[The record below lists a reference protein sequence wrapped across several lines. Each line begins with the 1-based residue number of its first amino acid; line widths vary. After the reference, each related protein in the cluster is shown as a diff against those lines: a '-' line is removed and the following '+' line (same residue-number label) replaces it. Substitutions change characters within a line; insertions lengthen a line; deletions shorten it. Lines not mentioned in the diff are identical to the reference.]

1 MSDKLTF
8 IVNGEQIDLM
18 DFSPTQTLLSF
29 LRNQRALTGSKEGCA
44 EGDCGA
50 CTVIVGELENSSIQY
65 RAINACIT
73 FLPMLHN
80 KLVITVEGIAG
91 PNGTLHPVQ
100 QAIIDHHGSQ
110 CGFCTPGFVTSLT
123 AAHLSKEQPGRAGI
137 NDILAGNLCRCT
149 GYGPL
154 ISAGE
159 QALAQASPDWQKVRQ
174 KKSEKLLR
182 DIASD
187 QAYVFQCEGQRWD
200 MPVSL
205 SELAQLYKQYPEAIL
220 VAGAS
225 DIGLWVTKQ
234 LRQLSHLID
243 VTRVAKLCE
252 IEEQDESLRIGAS
265 VRYQDV
271 MDIIVALYP
280 DFGELVR
287 RIGGR
292 QVRNTG
298 TIGANIANGSPIGDT
313 PPALIALGAQLILR
327 CGSKTRSMPLEDYY
341 ISYGR
346 QDRAKG
352 EFVQAIEIPKLDNP
366 DQLKCYKLS
375 KRFDQ
380 DISSLCGCFNIE
392 IAQDRVSAARIA
404 YGGMAGIPKRAQAV
418 EHALIGKPWTR
429 ATIKAAML
437 VYGDD
442 FSPLGDMRG
451 SSDYRLLAA
460 SNLLLKVFEES
471 HKPLVETRLV
481 GRGSAL
487 I

>member
-8 IVNGEQIDLM
+8 IVNGERIDLM

-50 CTVIVGELENSSIQY
+50 CTVIVGELENGSIRY

-91 PNGTLHPVQ
+91 PQAELHPVQ

-123 AAHLSKEQPGRAGI
+123 AAHLSGEQPDRAGI

-159 QALAQASPDWQKVRQ
+159 QALAQASPDWQKARQ
-174 KKSEKLLR
+174 KKSEKLLQ

-187 QAYVFQCEGQRWD
+187 QACIFQCEGQRWD

-234 LRQLSHLID
+234 LRQLPHLID

-252 IEEQDESLRIGAS
+252 IDEQDESLCIGAG
-265 VRYQDV
+265 VRYQDA
-271 MDIIVALYP
+271 MEIIAALYP

-313 PPALIALGAQLILR
+313 PPALIALGAQLVLR
-327 CGSKTRSMPLEDYY
+327 CGSKTRSMPLEDYF

-352 EFVQAIEIPKLDNP
+352 EFVEAIEIPKLDDP

-392 IAQDRVSAARIA
+392 VAKGKVIAARIA
-404 YGGMAGIPKRAQAV
+404 YGGMAGIPQRAQAV
-418 EHALIGKPWTR
+418 EQALIGKPWSR
-429 ATIKAAML
+429 AAIEAAML
-437 VYGDD
+437 AYGDD

-471 HKPLVETRLV
+471 RAPLVDTRLV

-487 I
+487 Q